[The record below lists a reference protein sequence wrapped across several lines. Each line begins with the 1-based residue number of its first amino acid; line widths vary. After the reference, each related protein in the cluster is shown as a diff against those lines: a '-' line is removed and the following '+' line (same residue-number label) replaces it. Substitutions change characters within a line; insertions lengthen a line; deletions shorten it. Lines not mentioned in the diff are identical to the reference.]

1 MAKAQR
7 ILGTKNR
14 ILVDIEVVLFKEGE
28 FNVAYCPALELSSY
42 GDSEDDAKTAFEDA
56 LNIFL
61 EEASKKGTL
70 EKYLLS
76 MGWGLRQ
83 KPKAMYIPPTPSLQK
98 TKSILRKQSSVY
110 NERVAMP
117 V

>member
-1 MAKAQR
+1 MAKTQN
-7 ILGTKNR
+7 ILKTKNR
-14 ILVDIEVVLFKEGE
+14 VFVDIEVILFKEGD
-28 FNVAYCPALELSSY
+28 FIIAYCPSLELSSY
-42 GDSEDDAKTAFEDA
+42 GESDEDAKAAFEDA

-61 EEASKKGTL
+61 EDTAKKGTL
-70 EKYLLS
+70 EKYLLN

-83 KPKAMYIPPTPSLQK
+83 KPKPMYIPPSSLYK
-98 TKSILRKQSSVY
+98 TKSILKKQPSIY